1 MSADASAARSPITWP
16 LLGIALLL
24 ATNAAFDVAARGWS
38 APFAQGGFLHVGW
51 HDGAPIGALVD
62 VLNHSGKTLLLAL
75 GMTLVVAVRGIDL
88 SAGSI
93 MAVAGAVAATRI
105 EAGSPALVAI
115 GLALACAAAL
125 GAWNALL
132 VIGLGLQPFVAT
144 LVLMVAGRGLAQWIT
159 DSRIA
164 TFHDATLEWIGN
176 GRPFGIPAPFV
187 LAVLAWI
194 AIGLLVHKTALRML
208 LEAVGGNPE
217 AARLSGV
224 RASTLVAGTYI
235 ASGLL
240 AGIAGL
246 VVTANIKGADPFH
259 AGQNAELAAIFA
271 VVVGGTSLAGGRFSL
286 GGAAV
291 GAVFLQTLTTTLYA
305 RDVPADVAPLPQA
318 LVILLVCILASPVTR
333 SWFARRAFAAR
344 GSA

>member
-1 MSADASAARSPITWP
+1 MSVDVARPRAPITWP

-24 ATNAAFDVAARGWS
+24 TTNAAFDIAARGWS
-38 APFAQGGFLHVGW
+38 APFAPGGFLHVGW
-51 HDGAPIGALVD
+51 HDGAPIGALID

-88 SAGSI
+88 SVGSI
-93 MAVAGAVAATRI
+93 MAVAGAIAATRI
-105 EAGSPALVAI
+105 ETGSPALVAI

-125 GAWNALL
+125 GAWNAVL
-132 VIGLGLQPFVAT
+132 VVGLSLQPFVAT
-144 LVLMVAGRGLAQWIT
+144 LVLMVAGRGLAQMIT

-176 GRPFGIPAPFV
+176 GRLVGVPAPFL
-187 LAVLAWI
+187 LAVVAWVGLA
-194 AIGLLVHKTALRML
+194 LLVHKTALRML

-217 AARLSGV
+217 AARLAGV
-224 RASTLVAGTYI
+224 RAKTLIAGAYV

-240 AGIAGL
+240 AGCAGL
-246 VVTANIKGADPFH
+246 IVAANIKGADPFH

-286 GGAAV
+286 AGAAV

-318 LVILLVCILASPVTR
+318 LVILLVCMLASPVMR
-333 SWFARRAFAAR
+333 RRFALRRAA
-344 GSA
+344 